1 MEKRIQIRSITEGSL
16 AVALATVLSLIVVYK
31 MPQGGSIT
39 AGSMV
44 PIIFYSLRWGAKKGI
59 LAGGVFGLINFMIS
73 PYFYSPI
80 QFLLDYILAY
90 GLLGL
95 AGIFSSKE
103 FSIKNVILGSSL
115 GILARAISHILA
127 GVFFFA
133 EYAGDMNPWVYSGIY
148 NASYLVPELIIS
160 IIVISILYKPLTN
173 ILSKVN

>member
-1 MEKRIQIRSITEGSL
+1 MKKRIQIKSLTEGGL

-44 PIIFYSLRWGAKKGI
+44 PIIFYSLRWGAKKGV
-59 LAGGVFGLINFMIS
+59 LVGGVFGLINFMIS
-73 PYFYSPI
+73 PYFYSPM

-90 GLLGL
+90 GFLGL

>member
-73 PYFYSPI
+73 PYFYSPM

>member
-73 PYFYSPI
+73 PYFYSPM

-127 GVFFFA
+127 GVFFFS

>member
-1 MEKRIQIRSITEGSL
+1 M
-16 AVALATVLSLIVVYK
+16 
-31 MPQGGSIT
+31 
-39 AGSMV
+39 
-44 PIIFYSLRWGAKKGI
+44 
-59 LAGGVFGLINFMIS
+59 
-73 PYFYSPI
+73 